1 MLKQIII
8 GLISFLTLSC
18 LAQNE
23 PNNDAETTRV
33 LFIFD
38 GSNSMNA
45 QWQSSSKIS
54 IAKKLMKETLDS
66 LKGVKNVE
74 LALRMYGHQFKI
86 YPGQQNCDDT
96 KLEVP
101 FSPGDANIDRIKTR
115 IRSLS
120 PQGTTPIARSLELA
134 ANDFPECDNCRN
146 VIVLITDGIEA
157 CDEDPCAVAR
167 ALREKGI
174 ILKPFVIGIGI
185 DPLKLLSLKCIGKYY
200 DASSEATFK
209 SALRVVVSEALNN
222 TTVQVNLNRTDGTPK
237 ETDVPMIFYNQKNNI
252 PVYNFMHTMDQWQR
266 PDTLSIDPLNTYRL
280 EVYTIPHIIKK
291 DIRINA
297 GVHNIIELDAGQGEL
312 FVSINNSS
320 GKYPGIKVLIK
331 DTSDHSV
338 IHVQDINSLGK
349 LLVGEY
355 DLELLTLPRIKFNGT
370 KIRQSKRTSIEIPQP
385 GNVNIKFPSI
395 GYGCIYEIEGDQQNW
410 VCPLNTTDPICQMV
424 LQPGKYKLVYRSNKS
439 RRAAY
444 TVVKDFRV
452 SSGLITDLNL
462 LHP

>member
-1 MLKQIII
+1 MLRYITI
-8 GLISFLTLSC
+8 GLVSFLAFNSI
-18 LAQNE
+18 AQ
-23 PNNDAETTRV
+23 DADTNKAEITRV

-45 QWQSSSKIS
+45 QWQSSSKIK
-54 IAKKLMKETLDS
+54 IAKKLMKEALDS
-66 LKGVKNVE
+66 LKGVQNVE
-74 LALRMYGHQFKI
+74 LGLRMYGHQFKI

-115 IRSLS
+115 LRSLT
-120 PQGTTPIARSLELA
+120 PQGTTPIARSLELSA
-134 ANDFPECDNCRN
+134 ADFPECDNCRN

-222 TTVQVNLNRTDGTPK
+222 TTVQVNLKRTNGDPK
-237 ETDVPMIFYNQKNNI
+237 ESDVPMVFYNQKNELAL
-252 PVYNFMHTMDQWQR
+252 YNFLHTMDQWKR
-266 PDTLSIDPLNTYRL
+266 PDTLSLDPLNLYRL
-280 EVYTIPHIIKK
+280 EVYTIPRIIKK
-291 DIRINA
+291 DIRLNA
-297 GVHNIIELDAGQGEL
+297 GTHNIIELDAGQGEL
-312 FVSINNSS
+312 SVSINNSN

-331 DTSDHSV
+331 DTSDQSV
-338 IHVQDINSLGK
+338 IHVQDINSIQK

-355 DLELLTLPRIKFNGT
+355 DLELLTLPRIKFDGT
-370 KIRQSKRTSIEIPQP
+370 KIRQSKRTIIEIPQP
-385 GNVNIKFPSI
+385 GNVNIKFPAT
-395 GYGCIYEIEGDQQNW
+395 GYGCIYAIDGDQQNW
-410 VCPLNTTDPICQMV
+410 VCPLNTSEPICQMV
-424 LQPGKYKLVYRSNKS
+424 LQPGKYKLVYRSTRS

-444 TVVKDFRV
+444 TVVKDFRI